1 MADNFTMDDQA
12 QTQNATNSP
21 NPSVPDSPSQA
32 PPVVTTQQAILGAVE
47 ANFVAQRT
55 RAMANLNSYLLSPVG
70 VAEHPD
76 VVGEVIALIKDISEA
91 DEHIQTLRRILS

>member
-1 MADNFTMDDQA
+1 MADSFKMDDPDQV
-12 QTQNATNSP
+12 TNSQNPLGP
-21 NPSVPDSPSQA
+21 NDPSQT
-32 PPVVTTQQAILGAVE
+32 PTVTAQQAMLGAVE

-55 RAMANLNSYLLSPVG
+55 RAMANLNSYLLSPAG

-91 DEHIQTLRRILS
+91 DGHIQTLRRIIS

>member
-1 MADNFTMDDQA
+1 MADGFKMGDQD
-12 QTQNATNSP
+12 QVTNSP
-21 NPSVPDSPSQA
+21 KPPGPNDPSQA
-32 PPVVTTQQAILGAVE
+32 PTVTTQQAILGAVE

-91 DEHIQTLRRILS
+91 DEHIQTLRRIVS

>member
-1 MADNFTMDDQA
+1 MADSFKMDDPDQV
-12 QTQNATNSP
+12 TNSQNPLGP
-21 NPSVPDSPSQA
+21 NDPSQA
-32 PPVVTTQQAILGAVE
+32 PTVTPQQATLGAVE
-47 ANFVAQRT
+47 ANFIAQST

-91 DEHIQTLRRILS
+91 DGHIQTLRRIVS

>member
-1 MADNFTMDDQA
+1 MADGFKMDDQVN
-12 QTQNATNSP
+12 TENVTNSP
-21 NPSVPDSPSQA
+21 NPSVPNTPSQ
-32 PPVVTTQQAILGAVE
+32 PPAVTTQQAILGAVE
-47 ANFVAQRT
+47 ASFVAQRT

-91 DEHIQTLRRILS
+91 DGHIQTLRRIIS

>member
-1 MADNFTMDDQA
+1 MADGFKMDDQD
-12 QTQNATNSP
+12 QVTNSP
-21 NPSVPDSPSQA
+21 NPSSPNAPSQNPA
-32 PPVVTTQQAILGAVE
+32 VTSQQATLGAVE
-47 ANFVAQRT
+47 ASFVAQRT

-91 DEHIQTLRRILS
+91 DGNIQTLRRIIS

>member
-1 MADNFTMDDQA
+1 MADSFTMDDQD
-12 QTQNATNSP
+12 QVTNSP
-21 NPSVPDSPSQA
+21 NPSVPNDPSQA
-32 PPVVTTQQAILGAVE
+32 PNVTPQQAILGAVE
-47 ANFVAQRT
+47 ASFVAQRT

-91 DEHIQTLRRILS
+91 DGHIQTLRRIIS

>member
-1 MADNFTMDDQA
+1 MADGFKMDDQD
-12 QTQNATNSP
+12 QVTNSP
-21 NPSVPDSPSQA
+21 NPSVPNTPSQPTA
-32 PPVVTTQQAILGAVE
+32 VTTQQALLGAVE
-47 ANFVAQRT
+47 ASFVAQRT
-55 RAMANLNSYLLSPVG
+55 RALANLNSYLLSPVG

>member
-1 MADNFTMDDQA
+1 MADGFKMDDQA
-12 QTQNATNSP
+12 QAPNPP
-21 NPSVPDSPSQA
+21 NPSSPNAPSQNPA
-32 PPVVTTQQAILGAVE
+32 VTTQQAILGAVE

-76 VVGEVIALIKDISEA
+76 VVGEVITLLKDISEA
-91 DEHIQTLRRILS
+91 DEHIQTLRRIVS

>member
-1 MADNFTMDDQA
+1 MADGFKMDDQA
-12 QTQNATNSP
+12 QAPNPP
-21 NPSVPDSPSQA
+21 NPSSPNAPSQNPA
-32 PPVVTTQQAILGAVE
+32 VTTQQAILGAVE

-76 VVGEVIALIKDISEA
+76 VVGEVIALIKDICEA
-91 DEHIQTLRRILS
+91 DGHIQTLRRIIS

>member
-1 MADNFTMDDQA
+1 MADGFKMDDQA
-12 QTQNATNSP
+12 EAPNAPTPPGP
-21 NPSVPDSPSQA
+21 NDPSQTPA
-32 PPVVTTQQAILGAVE
+32 VTPQQATLGAVE
-47 ANFVAQRT
+47 ANFIAQRT

-91 DEHIQTLRRILS
+91 DGHLQTLRRIVS

>member
-1 MADNFTMDDQA
+1 MADSFTMDDQA
-12 QTQNATNSP
+12 QTRNVTDSP
-21 NPSVPDSPSQA
+21 NPSVPNGPSQTPA
-32 PPVVTTQQAILGAVE
+32 VTTQQAILGAVE

-91 DEHIQTLRRILS
+91 DGHIQTLRRIIS

>member
-1 MADNFTMDDQA
+1 MADSFKMDDQ
-12 QTQNATNSP
+12 TQVPNSP
-21 NPSVPDSPSQA
+21 MPPGLNDPSQA
-32 PPVVTTQQAILGAVE
+32 PTVTPQQATLGAAE
-47 ANFVAQRT
+47 ANFIAQRT

-91 DEHIQTLRRILS
+91 DGHIQTLRRIIS